1 MKIEPFTVAVA
12 EEVLT
17 DLRERIERTR
27 WPDHIPGSGWQ
38 YGADVEYLRSL
49 LSSWTEFDWRPAL
62 RNNRPDR
69 IALDWVL
76 DPRRRTTALLQPPA
90 PPRQHA
96 PLERPLPPLVGRP
109 SHRRRR
115 APVRARVPSRIRA
128 GRGTPSS
135 SSEGSAAAPAES
147 GSTGTAAA
155 RSSRRA
161 SPSIHPRPSRV
172 ERRRE
177 PLLGHV
183 LEAAQDGEPPPR
195 HAPNPLRRRSRT

>member
-69 IALDWVL
+69 IALDSVL
-76 DPRRRTTALLQPPA
+76 DPRRRATALLQPPA

-96 PLERPLPPLVGRP
+96 PLERPP
-109 SHRRRR
+109 
-115 APVRARVPSRIRA
+115 
-128 GRGTPSS
+128 
-135 SSEGSAAAPAES
+135 
-147 GSTGTAAA
+147 
-155 RSSRRA
+155 
-161 SPSIHPRPSRV
+161 
-172 ERRRE
+172 
-177 PLLGHV
+177 
-183 LEAAQDGEPPPR
+183 PPPR
-195 HAPNPLRRRSRT
+195 WSAIASTATRAGARSGAIPHSGWTGNSVELERRVGGGACGAWVDRDDRRAIEPTGVAVDSPTTK